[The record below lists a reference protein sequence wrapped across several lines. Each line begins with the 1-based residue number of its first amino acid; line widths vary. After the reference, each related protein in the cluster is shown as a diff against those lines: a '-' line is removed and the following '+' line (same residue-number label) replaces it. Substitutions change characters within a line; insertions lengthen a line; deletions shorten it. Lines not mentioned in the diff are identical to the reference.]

1 MTKDDKDKEL
11 LTKWLENFKQSE
23 TYCTKFFDKA
33 KENYMLYKSYQE
45 GSDKPYKHN
54 IFVPYSF
61 AYMEDSV
68 AYYML
73 SILAS
78 PITFSIEPR
87 FTAVSYELCMML
99 EAAVHFVL
107 TEEQTEFVL
116 ELEDLIKNINIS
128 NVAYLVN
135 YPIIGKREKIDDK
148 GNKIEENYFERLH
161 LDAPSTL
168 DVFPEPYTKR
178 LSRSGWIIK
187 KAKESLETLKEW
199 EKKGEYKNVKDVG
212 SGTITEE
219 GVKEFLEEI
228 GLADDTGY
236 DEDSKKI
243 EILDCMFDHNVV
255 TIGGRQAVI
264 RDTTK
269 DIIKPFHFD
278 TPMLD
283 ARLGGAP
290 GEWFGVGLLESIKP
304 TQKELNLLRS
314 QRRENISLIL
324 NKLFKF
330 DILLGEIDLNTL
342 FSAPGNVITGSGI
355 NEALQEFPMQDVT
368 ASSFKEEQSLIYDL
382 QNISSMW
389 DYARGGTPRR
399 RETATGIIRLQ
410 QAAQSRNEWLLR
422 KLDAYVLQP
431 LCRRILVYLREEMK
445 KGDMIEI
452 IGEQRADT
460 VREFYDLDPEDVKRM
475 FKIMPLTESIVS
487 IKEMNQNQFLQAF
500 DRLIQLPDIN
510 RPALIKQL
518 LQKLGQK
525 DVKQI
530 LPELSAAG
538 QEGLVAGVNQAR
550 QAPPGPPGMPGPPVA
565 GLGAL

>member
-1 MTKDDKDKEL
+1 
-11 LTKWLENFKQSE
+11 
-23 TYCTKFFDKA
+23 
-33 KENYMLYKSYQE
+33 
-45 GSDKPYKHN
+45 
-54 IFVPYSF
+54 
-61 AYMEDSV
+61 
-68 AYYML
+68 
-73 SILAS
+73 
-78 PITFSIEPR
+78 
-87 FTAVSYELCMML
+87 
-99 EAAVHFVL
+99 
-107 TEEQTEFVL
+107 
-116 ELEDLIKNINIS
+116 
-128 NVAYLVN
+128 
-135 YPIIGKREKIDDK
+135 
-148 GNKIEENYFERLH
+148 
-161 LDAPSTL
+161 
-168 DVFPEPYTKR
+168 
-178 LSRSGWIIK
+178 
-187 KAKESLETLKEW
+187 
-199 EKKGEYKNVKDVG
+199 
-212 SGTITEE
+212 
-219 GVKEFLEEI
+219 
-228 GLADDTGY
+228 
-236 DEDSKKI
+236 
-243 EILDCMFDHNVV
+243 
-255 TIGGRQAVI
+255 
-264 RDTTK
+264 
-269 DIIKPFHFD
+269 
-278 TPMLD
+278 
-283 ARLGGAP
+283 
-290 GEWFGVGLLESIKP
+290 
-304 TQKELNLLRS
+304 
-314 QRRENISLIL
+314 
-324 NKLFKF
+324 LFKF

-565 GLGAL
+565 GLGGL